1 MASDTLPGPGTG
13 LSRVQSNSPLL
24 GEPAPGAPM
33 ATGFRA
39 SIGLA
44 GMARRTLG
52 ISMLMITVFL
62 WTASNFFASFIFADN
77 TYSKPFFMV
86 YLNTSVFA
94 ISLVPMGLQY
104 LRKHG
109 ARHTRRAFF
118 TLLSELRQD
127 ARDQVSSLCRRGWKS
142 GRKGNDDS
150 NSKLLQEGESV
161 DGIRRRRRGASNAGL
176 LRSDEDSGYASYPS
190 VEEAGSSSGI
200 SADRDAATAER
211 LLGGDSHSDDDYDDS
226 ASLVADLE
234 AGADLEGPPPGMS
247 ASMIL
252 AAGGRYDKLDL
263 RQTTWL
269 SLEFSMLWF
278 SANYLAVACLEH
290 TSVASATIFTSLSSM
305 FTLLFCSVSGVEAF
319 TLRKLFG
326 VVASVVGIALVSS
339 IDLSGKSDENR
350 GDFPHKSPGEIAV
363 GDAMALLSAVVYGA
377 YVTVM
382 KQRVGHEDRVSMP
395 LFFGLVGL
403 FNVVLLWPGF
413 FILHWTG
420 LETFELPPT
429 EQVWTIIL
437 LNSLSSFASDMSW
450 AYAMLLT
457 TPLVVTV
464 GLSLTIP
471 LSLIGEMIQYNKYSS
486 GLYWVG
492 ALVVVLSFLFVN
504 HESHEPDESLLED
517 DTIVHQ

>member
-1 MASDTLPGPGTG
+1 MASDALPPGAG
-13 LSRVQSNSPLL
+13 LTRVQSNSPLL
-24 GEPAPGAPM
+24 GSPAPTPV

-44 GMARRTLG
+44 GVGRRSLG
-52 ISMLMITVFL
+52 IAMLMFTVFL

-94 ISLVPMGLQY
+94 FSLIPMVLKYVRQ
-104 LRKHG
+104 HG
-109 ARHTRRAFF
+109 IRHSRRALFV
-118 TLLSELRQD
+118 LLSEMRQD
-127 ARDQVSSLCRRGWKS
+127 VRDQVSVLRRRWLKG
-142 GRKGNDDS
+142 GRKGGDGTNR
-150 NSKLLQEGESV
+150 KLLNEGEGAEGV
-161 DGIRRRRRGASNAGL
+161 RRRRKGAANAGL
-176 LRSDEDSGYASYPS
+176 LHSDQDSGYASYPPME
-190 VEEAGSSSGI
+190 EEAGSSGAGI

-211 LLGGDSHSDDDYDDS
+211 LLGGEDDDDDYYDDT
-226 ASLVADLE
+226 ASLDADLE
-234 AGADLEGPPPGMS
+234 AGAAANVPPPGMS
-247 ASMIL
+247 ASMII
-252 AAGGRYDKLDL
+252 AAAGRYDKLNL

-290 TSVASATIFTSLSSM
+290 TSVASVTIFTSLSSM
-305 FTLLFCSVSGVEAF
+305 FTLLFCAVFGVEPF

-363 GDAMALLSAVVYGA
+363 GDAMALMSAVVYGA

-403 FNVVLLWPGF
+403 FNVLLLWPGF
-413 FILHWTG
+413 FVLHWTG
-420 LETFELPPT
+420 LETFALPPT

-437 LNSLSSFASDMSW
+437 LNSLSSFASDMTW

-471 LSLIGEMIQYNKYSS
+471 LSLIGEMFQYNRYAS
-486 GLYWVG
+486 GWYWVG
-492 ALVVVLSFLFVN
+492 ALIVVLSFLFVN

-517 DTIVHQ
+517 DAALHQ